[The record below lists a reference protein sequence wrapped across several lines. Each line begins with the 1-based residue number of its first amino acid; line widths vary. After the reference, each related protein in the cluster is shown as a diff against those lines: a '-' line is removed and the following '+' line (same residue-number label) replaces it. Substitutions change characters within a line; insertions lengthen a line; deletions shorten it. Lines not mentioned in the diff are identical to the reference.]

1 MNQNIPSKKEKRK
14 DLLPQI
20 YDLAELFIISI
31 CIVLL
36 LFSFG
41 VRLCRVSGDSMLGTL
56 HNGELLLVSGGSQ
69 GVEKGDIIVFH
80 QTDEYNKK
88 LNEPIVKR
96 VIATEGEYVFIDYNT
111 GTVYVS
117 SDDKFD
123 ENDIINE
130 SYDYIDNN
138 DGVITSPYYAKD
150 RIYHVPEGSVFV
162 LGDNRNN
169 SLDSRSDEIG
179 YVDQRRILGKVQIRL
194 APFSEFGKVE

>member
-1 MNQNIPSKKEKRK
+1 MSQDKKKNEKRK

-36 LFSFG
+36 IFSFG
-41 VRLCRVSGDSMLGTL
+41 VRLCRVSGDSMLNTL
-56 HNGELLLVSGGSQ
+56 HDGELLLVSGGNRNI
-69 GVEKGDIIVFH
+69 EKGDIIVFH
-80 QTDEYNKK
+80 QTNEFNSK

-96 VIATEGEYVFIDYNT
+96 VIALENEYVFINYDT

-123 ENDIINE
+123 EADIVNE
-130 SYDYIDNN
+130 GYDYIDNE
-138 DGVITSPYYAKD
+138 DGTIDSPYYAKD
-150 RIYHVPEGSVFV
+150 RVYKVPKDSVFV

-169 SLDSRSDEIG
+169 SLDSRSNEIG
-179 YVDQRRILGKVQIRL
+179 FVDERRILGKVQIRL
-194 APFSEFGKVE
+194 TPFSEFGKVE